1 MSIDI
6 NVNVHISADNN
17 LLNAVSDFAGCLAV
31 ISAAGAGNTTARLP
45 EKTVEPPKAPAKPA
59 EKAKATK
66 DTKTEEKPLTG
77 EPVSPAKA
85 KEIND
90 LVKEPESKKAEK
102 KTEAPNPDAQID
114 KGELPELRK
123 KMRAYTDKNADGKEN
138 IKKWLADHGAARVS
152 EILNKDLPSFL
163 EVLKD
168 A

>member
-6 NVNVHISADNN
+6 NVHITADSG
-17 LLNAVSDFAGCLAV
+17 LVNAISDFAGCLAV
-31 ISAAGAGNTTARLP
+31 ISAAQAGNANMHLP
-45 EKTVEPPKAPAKPA
+45 EKTVEPPQAPAKPA

-66 DTKTEEKPLTG
+66 NTKAEEKPLTG
-77 EPVSPAKA
+77 EPVSSAKA

-90 LVKEPESKKAEK
+90 LVKEPKSKKAEE

-138 IKKWLADHGAARVS
+138 IKKWLAEHGVARVS

>member
-1 MSIDI
+1 MRGRPVQKNTDPERDPGYEAFMPEEAAPSGKRTKAEIM
-6 NVNVHISADNN
+6 AEKKTKK
-17 LLNAVSDFAGCLAV
+17 
-31 ISAAGAGNTTARLP
+31 AAGLAATAA
-45 EKTVEPPKAPAKPA
+45 KTAAA
-59 EKAKATK
+59 KAKATK
-66 DTKTEEKPLTG
+66 DTKAEEKPLTG

-138 IKKWLADHGAARVS
+138 IKKWLAEHGAARVS

>member
-6 NVNVHISADNN
+6 NVHITADSG
-17 LLNAVSDFAGCLAV
+17 LVNAISDFAGCLAV
-31 ISAAGAGNTTARLP
+31 ISAAQAGKTDVRLP
-45 EKTVEPPKAPAKPA
+45 EKTVKSPKAPAKPA

-66 DTKTEEKPLTG
+66 DTKAEEKPLTG

-90 LVKEPESKKAEK
+90 LVKEPESKKAEE

-138 IKKWLADHGAARVS
+138 IKKWLAEHGAARVS
-152 EILNKDLPSFL
+152 EILNKDLPAFL